1 MAPGTPLREWLSEQK
16 MTVTELARQLAYARP
31 YVSDVLNGAEPVSDG
46 FIGRFAKCF
55 GFEQAKA
62 IFNGKCEEQS

>member
-1 MAPGTPLREWLSEQK
+1 MASGTTLREWLSEQK

-46 FIGRFAKCF
+46 FVGRFAKVY
-55 GFEQAKA
+55 GFETAQRVFA
-62 IFNGKCEEQS
+62 NREGRS